1 MLSQREILET
11 WQRGKSERQFYRLTS
26 EVEGAFEYRGP
37 QFGHPSNYASIRI
50 HAAPSSVF
58 NLDSAVIYPPS
69 VSTTYASQLLLAIGR
84 AAVDEFFA
92 AGWYPYRGCSLTAL
106 EVGWDEIM
114 SSEVAIY
121 LAARGALSDL
131 RRLGSWELST

>member
-1 MLSQREILET
+1 MLSIREILET
-11 WQRGKSERQFYRLTS
+11 WQRGKCERQFYRLTS
-26 EVEGAFEYRGP
+26 EVEHAFEYRGP

-50 HAAPSSVF
+50 HATPSSGF
-58 NLDSAVIYPPS
+58 DLDSAVIHPPS
-69 VSTTYASQLLLAIGR
+69 VSATYASQLLVAIAR
-84 AAVDEFFA
+84 AAVDELFA
-92 AGWYPYRGCSLTAL
+92 AGWYPYLGCSLTVQ

-121 LAARGALSDL
+121 LAARGALSAL